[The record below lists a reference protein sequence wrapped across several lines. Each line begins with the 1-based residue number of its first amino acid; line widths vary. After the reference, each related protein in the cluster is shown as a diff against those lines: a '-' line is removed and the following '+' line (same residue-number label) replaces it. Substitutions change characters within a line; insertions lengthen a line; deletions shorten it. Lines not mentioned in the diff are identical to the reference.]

1 MATASLPIL
10 RSNSLLAWLPDFLRE
25 ELSPYPGRVALVYRM
40 VVAATL
46 ITIVGMTFR
55 IPYTFQGAVYALMI
69 SRESRQA
76 TLKSAVTILLV
87 TGIGAAYLLISVS
100 FVINSPPLHFV
111 WVIGSLFLAFYAIS
125 ALTNYTAAVIFAIMI
140 SVGVPLWDRILPSET
155 NVEDTL
161 WLCLSVVI
169 GVVITAAVE
178 LVFARRR
185 SGDDVVMP
193 IGERLSAIER
203 LMSRYAERAY
213 LDAATKE
220 PVIQFAM
227 RGTSLLRRILRRSDS
242 PIQYSVEMGGVIA
255 LVGRLVDLAAA
266 LTQLGFEA
274 SASDQKRLRNLAS
287 ALASIRNDLLNRR
300 IPSPLQFNTGEEPA
314 GVPLLREIEHTVS
327 LIPQAFAASR
337 SIPEYLLL
345 VDEIQRPSLLASDAF
360 VNPDHL
366 RFALKGCLAAS
377 ICYVI
382 YNAMEWPGISTSVT
396 TCLLTALSTIGA
408 SHQKQILRIFGAMV
422 GGFVLGMGSQILILP
437 HIDSIGGFVLLFVA
451 VTAFGAWCMTSSP
464 RLSYFGIQVALAFY
478 LINLNEFKMQTSLEV
493 ARDRVVGILLG
504 LFAMWLIFDQL
515 WGVPA
520 ARELKEAFIS
530 NLRLLAQ
537 FAREPV
543 SKELKAATAR
553 RFALGETI
561 NTNLDKVRALADG
574 VLLEFGHSRA
584 RDLALRSLIRRAQPQ
599 MRILFIMQI
608 AEWKYRAQLPGF
620 ELPEAI
626 AAEQREFDDRL
637 AESLDALAA
646 RIGGRFISVQPTLD
660 DAVARLENA
669 INIYD
674 PKAALSSRFQ
684 ALLVLGRRIESS
696 MVSLTNEI
704 GTEQLG
710 SRTLS

>member
-10 RSNSLLAWLPDFLRE
+10 RWNSLVAWLPDFLRE
-25 ELSPYPGRVALVYRM
+25 ELSPYPGRVALVLRM

-76 TLKSAVTILLV
+76 TLKSAGTILLV
-87 TGIGAAYLLISVS
+87 TGIGAAYLLIFVS
-100 FVINSPPLHFV
+100 FVINSPILHFV
-111 WVIGSLFLAFYAIS
+111 WVIASLFLAFYAIS

-140 SVGVPLWDRILPSET
+140 SIGVPLWDRVLPSET

-178 LVFARRR
+178 LVFERRR
-185 SGDDVVMP
+185 PQDDVAIP
-193 IGERLSAIER
+193 ISDRLSAIEK
-203 LMSRYAERAY
+203 LMTRYAEGSY
-213 LDAATKE
+213 IDAATKE
-220 PVIQFAM
+220 QILQFAM
-227 RGTSLLRRILRRSDS
+227 RGTSLLRRILRRSDY
-242 PIQYSVEMGGVIA
+242 PVQYSVEMGGVTA

-266 LTQLGFEA
+266 LTQLQFEA

-287 ALASIRNDLLNRR
+287 ALANIRNELLNRR
-300 IPSPLQFNTGEEPA
+300 IPGPLQFNTDEEPA

-337 SIPEYLLL
+337 SIPEYLSL
-345 VDEIQRPSLLASDAF
+345 VDEIPRSSLLAADAF

-396 TCLLTALSTIGA
+396 TCLLTALSTIGS
-408 SHQKQILRIFGAMV
+408 SHQKQILRILGALV
-422 GGFVLGMGSQILILP
+422 GGFVLGMGSQIFILP

-451 VTAFGAWCMTSSP
+451 VTALGAWFMTSSP
-464 RLSYFGIQVALAFY
+464 RLSYFGIQAALAFY
-478 LINLNEFKMQTSLEV
+478 LINLSEFRMQTSLEV

-515 WGVPA
+515 WGMPA
-520 ARELKEAFIS
+520 ARELKETFIS

-543 SKELKAATAR
+543 SMDLKTATAR

-574 VLLEFGHSRA
+574 VLLEFGRSREQ
-584 RDLALRSLIRRAQPQ
+584 DLAMRSLIRRTQPQ
-599 MRILFIMQI
+599 MRVLFIMQI

-626 AAEQREFDDRL
+626 AVQQREFDDRL
-637 AESLDALAA
+637 AESLDAMADRVEGRSRGAQETLQDA
-646 RIGGRFISVQPTLD
+646 R
-660 DAVARLENA
+660 ARLERTIQA
-669 INIYD
+669 YRPKGTSEGRYD
-674 PKAALSSRFQ
+674 
-684 ALLVLGRRIESS
+684 ALLLLGRKIESS
-696 MVSLTNEI
+696 ILSLTNEI
-704 GTEQLG
+704 
-710 SRTLS
+710 

>member
-1 MATASLPIL
+1 MATASLPIP
-10 RSNSLLAWLPDFLRE
+10 RWNSLLAWLPDFLRE
-25 ELSPYPGRVALVYRM
+25 ELSPYPGRVALVFRM

-55 IPYTFQGAVYALMI
+55 IPYTFQGAIYALMI

-76 TLKSAVTILLV
+76 TLKSAGTILLV

-100 FVINSPPLHFV
+100 FVINSPLLHFV

-140 SVGVPLWDRILPSET
+140 SVGVPLWDRLLPSET

-169 GVVITAAVE
+169 AVVITAAVE
-178 LVFARRR
+178 LVFERRR
-185 SGDDVVMP
+185 PGDDIVIP
-193 IGERLSAIER
+193 ISDRLSAIEK
-203 LMSRYAERAY
+203 LMTRYAEGSY
-213 LDAATKE
+213 IDAATKE
-220 PVIQFAM
+220 QIMQFAM
-227 RGTSLLRRILRRSDS
+227 RGTSLLRRILRRSDY
-242 PIQYSVEMGGVIA
+242 PIKYSVEMGGVTA
-255 LVGRLVDLAAA
+255 LVGRLVDLAAT

-287 ALASIRNDLLNRR
+287 ALANIRNELLNRR
-300 IPSPLQFNTGEEPA
+300 IPGPLQFNQAEDPA

-327 LIPQAFAASR
+327 LIPQAFAASG
-337 SIPEYLLL
+337 SIPDYLSP

-396 TCLLTALSTIGA
+396 TCLLTALSTIGS
-408 SHQKQILRIFGAMV
+408 SHQKQILRILGALV
-422 GGFVLGMGSQILILP
+422 GGFVLGMGSQIFILP
-437 HIDSIGGFVLLFVA
+437 HLDSVGGFVVLFVA
-451 VTAFGAWCMTSSP
+451 VTALSAWFMTSSP
-464 RLSYFGIQVALAFY
+464 RLSYFGMQIAVAFY
-478 LINLNEFKMQTSLEV
+478 LINVSEFRMQTSLEV

-515 WGVPA
+515 WGMPA
-520 ARELKEAFIS
+520 ARELKETFIS

-543 SKELKAATAR
+543 SKDLKAATAR

-561 NTNLDKVRALADG
+561 NTSLDKVRALADG
-574 VLLEFGHSRA
+574 VLLEFGHSRT

-599 MRILFIMQI
+599 MRVLFIMQI

-626 AAEQREFDDRL
+626 VVEQREFDDRL
-637 AESLDALAA
+637 AESLDAMADRVEGRSTGVQQTLQEA
-646 RIGGRFISVQPTLD
+646 R
-660 DAVARLENA
+660 ARLERT
-669 INIYD
+669 IQGYR
-674 PKAALSSRFQ
+674 PKGTSEGSFD
-684 ALLVLGRRIESS
+684 ALLLLGRKIESS
-696 MVSLTNEI
+696 ILSLTNEI
-704 GTEQLG
+704 
-710 SRTLS
+710 